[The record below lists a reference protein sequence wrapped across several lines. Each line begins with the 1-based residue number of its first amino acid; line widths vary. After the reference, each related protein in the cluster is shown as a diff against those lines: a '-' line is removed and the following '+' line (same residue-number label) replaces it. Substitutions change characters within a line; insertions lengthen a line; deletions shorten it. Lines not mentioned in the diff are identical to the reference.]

1 MVKGGRESA
10 PTLYP
15 NGHTLG
21 TKEVRLLFHSLLMKF
36 CPPLAVNA
44 TFVTLTKCKLLLKKM
59 WLKRPYLS
67 NFARFCTKM
76 HVGNLHKIL
85 STHQCEWPVFK
96 RTLPITLQ
104 EISQLDILC
113 NTKQTQKKINN
124 WWPAAIYWNKTSR
137 NKCKEV
143 SGLTSL

>member
-1 MVKGGRESA
+1 
-10 PTLYP
+10 
-15 NGHTLG
+15 
-21 TKEVRLLFHSLLMKF
+21 MKF

-96 RTLPITLQ
+96 RTLPVTLQ

-137 NKCKEV
+137 NKSKKSVAWRHCNATLKNISNKLCSHLYLQHHIWLFHLQV
-143 SGLTSL
+143 